1 MLTDVL
7 GVPNWGHWVPGEVAW
22 DQLPAAA
29 SIAMHW
35 RHSAAF
41 EGFLRER
48 GFRIV
53 VTARHPLDVL
63 ISILQY
69 APTDPTTNRWLEGEA
84 GDERSL
90 TDGVTP
96 VSDAFVRYALGWRAE
111 ALLDVSVRW
120 AARSDALI
128 RYAGLVRDPAGEI
141 ALVLR
146 TLGLTGVN
154 DVAAAVGKHSP
165 AQTAQRTP
173 GHYWQGTPDLWKRLI
188 VPDLALAIAQRH
200 PAAFSAFGFAC
211 DPDPALTPAQA
222 EANWQT
228 LTVSRTVK
236 TASSG

>member
-7 GVPNWGHWVPGEVAW
+7 ELPNWGYWVPGEVAW
-22 DQLPAAA
+22 DQLPPAA

-35 RHSAAF
+35 PHSAAF
-41 EGFLRER
+41 EGFLRDR

-69 APTDPTTNRWLEGEA
+69 APTDPTTNRWLEGEG

-90 TDGVTP
+90 AAGD
-96 VSDAFVRYALGWRAE
+96 
-111 ALLDVSVRW
+111 DV
-120 AARSDALI
+120 
-128 RYAGLVRDPAGEI
+128 G
-141 ALVLR
+141 
-146 TLGLTGVN
+146 
-154 DVAAAVGKHSP
+154 AAVRKHSP

-188 VPDLALAIAQRH
+188 VPELALAIRRRH

-222 EANWQT
+222 AANWQA
-228 LTVSRTVK
+228 LTANRTVR
-236 TASSG
+236 T